1 MEVEARMASKIAALS
16 TSKKNEHGAKA
27 SMEKRERKATD
38 GDGEVTM
45 KTLERKKKCNGAKMF
60 ACKRA
65 YGCKTWYGMHTPG
78 NSPVKS
84 GDRPR

>member
-1 MEVEARMASKIAALS
+1 MTGLYAGTKGAWQM
-16 TSKKNEHGAKA
+16 TSKKA
-27 SMEKRERKATD
+27 SMEKREEKATD

-45 KTLERKKKCNGAKMF
+45 KTLKEKNVKEQKMF